1 MGRDDFYYIVEYIDE
16 EGIGSSPVR
25 VVTQERVVGYSFGG
39 LKPAT
44 EYTITVTV
52 ENGVSDQD
60 PRSTHHRRCRLNRLT
75 TQEGGK

>member
-1 MGRDDFYYIVEYIDE
+1 MEYIDE
-16 EGIGSSPVR
+16 EGIGSNPVR
-25 VVTQERVVGYSFGG
+25 VVTQERVVGHSFGG

-44 EYTITVTV
+44 EYTITVTM

-75 TQEGGK
+75 TQEGDK